1 MDDNEFLDKIKD
13 KIEKL
18 SGVAIRLDLDR
29 EDQSALRVEREG
41 PTPTVVVGSHVLEY
55 SGFARMA
62 TEYAV
67 ACLRAGRDLDQ
78 LEFQILLARN

>member
-1 MDDNEFLDKIKD
+1 MDDQEFLDKIKD

-18 SGVAIRLDLDR
+18 SGIAIRLDLDLQ
-29 EDQSALRVEREG
+29 DQSALRVELEG
-41 PTPTVVVGSHVLEY
+41 TVPAVVVGSHVLKY

-67 ACLRAGRDLDQ
+67 ACLKAGRDLET
-78 LEFQILLARN
+78 LEFQTLLARN